1 MCRGRIQLRL
11 DPAAV
16 IETPGRTVILGTAL
30 LGASTPVSAVT
41 VLDLAAG
48 ARLHLDGCA
57 IGRGCR
63 LTVGP
68 KATLAVGTSTY
79 ISDGT
84 HVAAS
89 TSISIGRDCAV
100 SWGVTIIDDDGH
112 GFGPPPYSNPVRIED
127 RVWIGCNVT
136 ILKGVTIGHGSVV
149 AAGAVVARS
158 CQPNSLLAGVPA
170 RVVKEGVE
178 WTDQR
183 QGSEH

>member
-1 MCRGRIQLRL
+1 
-11 DPAAV
+11 
-16 IETPGRTVILGTAL
+16 VILGTAL

-48 ARLHLDGCA
+48 A
-57 IGRGCR
+57 R